1 MKKFNLQEWLEFHKF
16 ASNLYAYPYDEQLQI
31 YNINRNATA
40 VAPFEVWSNIGL
52 RINGGTRS
60 MTIYDKNG
68 IKKHL
73 FDVSQTNGKDIKPW
87 KYNVSY
93 NEYIFDMLDKMYEKN
108 GSETRADRGEKTF
121 HNNIYDYVFESVYSH
136 PKSPTGQLSTE
147 LCELIAETVTYTVCE
162 RLNVIEE
169 QYKYD
174 FSNFSV
180 INENAQELVGT
191 VAAVYVNVFCRTA
204 KQLVKTVSLEE
215 AQGRQAMRKPIVN
228 DDISEFEQKVTV
240 EETTVTDNADIET
253 ENDISE
259 KEDDRYVVEPDDTVE
274 PEPDYNEFVE
284 VPEKAEHLT
293 LTAEQQETVLK
304 QIFQHSARARPRP
317 QGDPGD
323 HRHYRSTAGRKGI
336 LGRAARLWSGH
347 RDL

>member
-169 QYKYD
+169 
-174 FSNFSV
+174 
-180 INENAQELVGT
+180 
-191 VAAVYVNVFCRTA
+191 
-204 KQLVKTVSLEE
+204 
-215 AQGRQAMRKPIVN
+215 
-228 DDISEFEQKVTV
+228 
-240 EETTVTDNADIET
+240 
-253 ENDISE
+253 
-259 KEDDRYVVEPDDTVE
+259 
-274 PEPDYNEFVE
+274 
-284 VPEKAEHLT
+284 
-293 LTAEQQETVLK
+293 
-304 QIFQHSARARPRP
+304 
-317 QGDPGD
+317 
-323 HRHYRSTAGRKGI
+323 
-336 LGRAARLWSGH
+336 
-347 RDL
+347 

>member
-1 MKKFNLQEWLEFHKF
+1 M
-16 ASNLYAYPYDEQLQI
+16 
-31 YNINRNATA
+31 
-40 VAPFEVWSNIGL
+40 
-52 RINGGTRS
+52 
-60 MTIYDKNG
+60 
-68 IKKHL
+68 
-73 FDVSQTNGKDIKPW
+73 
-87 KYNVSY
+87 
-93 NEYIFDMLDKMYEKN
+93 
-108 GSETRADRGEKTF
+108 
-121 HNNIYDYVFESVYSH
+121 
-136 PKSPTGQLSTE
+136 
-147 LCELIAETVTYTVCE
+147 ETVTYTVCE

-204 KQLVKTVSLEE
+204 RQHKTVSLEE
-215 AQGRQAMRKPIVN
+215 AQGRQGYRKPIVN

-240 EETTVTDNADIET
+240 EEQAVTDNADIET

-293 LTAEQQETVLK
+293 LTAEQQK
-304 QIFQHSARARPRP
+304 QV
-317 QGDPGD
+317 
-323 HRHYRSTAGRKGI
+323 
-336 LGRAARLWSGH
+336 
-347 RDL
+347 